1 VDEVKPPLES
11 GSGSEPPFEAPPS
24 PMAVSA
30 VALQPSSPEYADR
43 STGLVIFGV
52 FQIILGLLAAL
63 MIPMVGVGALV
74 SRLAPGGGMR
84 PGQFV
89 SALATYGFTA
99 GVLII
104 LGIGSVQ
111 TRRWAHALTLI
122 ISWYWLIVGALVTVL
137 LTAVMPVALRAGLQA
152 QRNLSNGPP
161 AGFSTGVM
169 AVIITVIIVF
179 AAFFLIAVPLAF
191 VIFYS
196 RSDVAATCRLRDPVE
211 RWTDRVPLPI
221 LGATAVFLV
230 GALYSFM
237 VGFTAPVFPF
247 FGRYLTGPPG
257 TACFLVLVA
266 LDAYLAVAFFRL
278 KIAAWWIAILAVPI
292 RVLSMALTYVQA
304 DLVQA
309 YSKMGFSDAQ
319 LSTLNANPM
328 LRNHVIL
335 FWSLISM
342 VLFFGYL
349 LWIRRY
355 FKLTPA
361 EPQSSALPAQAG

>member
-1 VDEVKPPLES
+1 MDEVKPPLES
-11 GSGSEPPFEAPPS
+11 PVGLPPS
-24 PMAVSA
+24 FEQAGLAPVSDA
-30 VALQPSSPEYADR
+30 PVVVQSPTLDPDR

-63 MIPMVGVGALV
+63 MIPMVVLGAFV

-89 SALATYGFTA
+89 SALGTYGFIA
-99 GVLII
+99 GVLIV

-122 ISWYWLIVGALVTVL
+122 TSWYWLIVGGLVTVL
-137 LTAVMPVALRAGLQA
+137 LTAVTPVTFRAALRA
-152 QRNLSNGPP
+152 QRDLPNAPP
-161 AGFSTGVM
+161 AELSTGVM
-169 AVIITVIIVF
+169 AVVITLIIVF
-179 AAFFLIAVPLAF
+179 AAFFLIVVPLAF

-211 RWTDRVPLPI
+211 RWTDRAPLPV
-221 LGATAVFLV
+221 LGATVVFLV

-237 VGFTAPVFPF
+237 VGLTAPVFPL
-247 FGRYLTGPPG
+247 FGRYLTGLPG
-257 TACFLVLVA
+257 TACFLALVA

-278 KIAAWWIAILAVPI
+278 KTAAWWIAILTVPI
-292 RVLSMALTYVQA
+292 RVFSMALTYVRA
-304 DLVQA
+304 DLMQA
-309 YSKMGFSDAQ
+309 YSKMGFSDTQ
-319 LSTLNANPM
+319 LNALNANPV
-328 LRNHVIL
+328 LRSHVIL

-355 FKLTPA
+355 FNLPP
-361 EPQSSALPAQAG
+361 ESQSSALPARAG

>member
-1 VDEVKPPLES
+1 VDEIKPPLES
-11 GSGSEPPFEAPPS
+11 ASGSTPSFDAPRS
-24 PMAVSA
+24 PIALSVVAAHPVSA
-30 VALQPSSPEYADR
+30 EHPDR

-63 MIPMVGVGALV
+63 MIPMVGLGAIV

-84 PGQFV
+84 AGQFA
-89 SALATYGFTA
+89 SALATYGFIA

-137 LTAVMPVALRAGLQA
+137 LTAVMPMALRAGLQT
-152 QRNLSNGPP
+152 QRSLPNAPP
-161 AGFSTGVM
+161 AELSTGVM

-179 AAFFLIAVPLAF
+179 AALFLIVVPLAF

-211 RWTDRVPLPI
+211 RWTDRAPLPI
-221 LGATAVFLV
+221 LGASVVFLV
-230 GALYSFM
+230 GALYSLM
-237 VGFTAPVFPF
+237 VGLTAPVFPF
-247 FGRYLTGPPG
+247 FGRYLTGLSG
-257 TACFLVLVA
+257 TACFLVLAA
-266 LDAYLAVAFFRL
+266 LDAYLALAFFRL
-278 KIAAWWIAILAVPI
+278 KIVAWWIAVLALPI
-292 RVLSMALTYVQA
+292 RVFSMASTYVRA
-304 DLVQA
+304 NLLQA
-309 YSKMGFSDAQ
+309 YSRMGFSDAQ
-319 LSTLNANPM
+319 LRALNGNPM
-328 LRNHVIL
+328 MRGHVIL

-349 LWIRRY
+349 LWIRGY
-355 FKLTPA
+355 FKQTIA